1 MKFEVKYI
9 LSSIFLAV
17 VAILFDS
24 AIMFGLALVSHK
36 ECNLNAAGAILG
48 SVIMALASLITL
60 LFGDYPN
67 ENKVMLSKPSAI
79 YTLICLMTLYSGVL
93 SDSIKLMFEGMSL
106 AAAITIMIII
116 IIATFTISTEKI
128 Y

>member
-1 MKFEVKYI
+1 MKYEVKYI

-36 ECNLNAAGAILG
+36 ECNLYAAGAILG

-79 YTLICLMTLYSGVL
+79 YSLICLMTLYSDVL
-93 SDSIKLMFEGMSL
+93 SGSIKLMFESMGL
-106 AAAITIMIII
+106 AAAITIIIVI
-116 IIATFTISTEKI
+116 ISATFNIITERI

>member
-1 MKFEVKYI
+1 MKYEVKYI

-36 ECNLNAAGAILG
+36 ACVLYVAGAILG
-48 SVIMALASLITL
+48 SAIMALASLITL

-67 ENKVMLSKPSAI
+67 DNKVMLSKPSAI
-79 YTLICLMTLYSGVL
+79 YSFICLMTLSSDVL
-93 SDSIKLMFEGMSL
+93 TDSIKLMFEIMGL

-116 IIATFTISTEKI
+116 IIATFNIITEKI